1 MCSVIQQGLILL
13 ACMYLVINQSP
24 ETSIKKTQIATT
36 RTHVRFS
43 YFALI
48 LSLGRQ
54 FSEAEVGVVF
64 SDADVSDSPSRLDGS
79 ESAAFRLSLL

>member
-1 MCSVIQQGLILL
+1 MSESD
-13 ACMYLVINQSP
+13 MS
-24 ETSIKKTQIATT
+24 S
-36 RTHVRFS
+36 HVRFS

-48 LSLGRQ
+48 LSLGRH

-79 ESAAFRLSLL
+79 ESAAFRL